1 VRRLNTI
8 FVALGLGVFLAVV
21 AKIGWATVLYQL
33 RAAWITVP
41 ALVGLSVLRL
51 LLQTQ
56 SWRLALRDEGV
67 SRSVGEL
74 VGIRL
79 ASQGMGYLSV
89 LGPALSEPMKVK
101 LLGNQWE
108 NSARATIVDS
118 GLYWLSCIVV
128 GLVGCVAATIVLA
141 KSQYAGTLLATASFF
156 LLVAALLFTKKPLLS
171 SVVSLCGRRAPSWLN
186 KGANLEKQI
195 REFRKRHPK
204 TMRSMLCMNTACQ
217 ALAIAEAVIVM
228 FHAKLPVHILTV
240 LGIEA
245 FTRVTK
251 MTTGWIPARMGADES
266 GAVAAFVAFGFAP
279 AAGLMLA
286 LARRMRDLLW
296 CAVGLTWLAWKSQQM
311 KKEPIFVEGYSPCRS
326 S

>member
-1 VRRLNTI
+1 MRSLNTI
-8 FVALGLGVFLAVV
+8 FVALGLAVFAAVV
-21 AKIGWATVLYQL
+21 SKIGWEAVLYQL
-33 RAAWITVP
+33 RASWIAVP
-41 ALVGLSVLRL
+41 TLVGLSVLRL

-67 SRSVGEL
+67 SRSFGDL

-101 LLGNQWE
+101 LLGNRWE

-118 GLYWLSCIVV
+118 GLYWLSSIVV
-128 GLVGCVAATIVLA
+128 GLIGCVGAVIALA
-141 KSQYAGTLLATASFF
+141 KSQYATTLLATASFF
-156 LLVAALLFTKKPLLS
+156 LLLAALLFTKKALLS
-171 SVVSLCGRRAPSWLN
+171 TIVGLCGRRTPSWLN
-186 KGANLEKQI
+186 KGAHLEKQI
-195 REFRKRHPK
+195 REFRNRQPK
-204 TMRSMLCMNTACQ
+204 TMRSMMYMNMACQ
-217 ALAIAEAVIVM
+217 ALLIAEAVVVV
-228 FHAKLPVHILTV
+228 FHAKVPVHILTV

-296 CAVGLTWLAWKSQQM
+296 CAVGLTWLVWKSQQV
-311 KKEPIFVEGYSPCRS
+311 KKEPSFVEGYSPCRS
-326 S
+326 